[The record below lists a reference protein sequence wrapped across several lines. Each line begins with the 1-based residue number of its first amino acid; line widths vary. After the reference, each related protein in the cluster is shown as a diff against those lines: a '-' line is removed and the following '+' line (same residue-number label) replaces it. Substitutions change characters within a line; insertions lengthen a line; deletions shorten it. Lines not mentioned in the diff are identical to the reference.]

1 MNFEKGPEK
10 ITPNQELLNFLEHSK
25 SFEIKNRQ
33 KILNLEYPRI
43 VAFIGSSASGKTHT
57 INSLREFANSNGI
70 QIPPRYITR
79 PTRLNEDTAENQNIS
94 KEEFN
99 ELTPIFHTFDPDAYG
114 SWKRAQYESENLINW
129 TRKMEG
135 DREEQYG
142 FEKQPYY
149 LKDSLQILS
158 ANNDLAR
165 QGVLSDRKDAIV
177 IGVYTPD
184 EIRAE
189 RIKLRSPDLSPD
201 EINYRLGDSSENIL
215 PLSDIVIKNYGEFSD
230 NSEELK
236 KFLTYLKAIRK
247 DYVSKLNERVNK

>member
-1 MNFEKGPEK
+1 MNFEKGPER
-10 ITPNQELLNFLEHSK
+10 ISPNQELLKFLEHSK

-57 INSLREFANSNGI
+57 INSLREFASQNGI

-79 PTRLNEDTAENQNIS
+79 PKRLNEDPTENKNIS
-94 KEEFN
+94 KEDFS
-99 ELTPIFHTFDPDAYG
+99 ELTPLFYTHDPDAYG
-114 SWKRAQYESENLINW
+114 SWKRDQYESEHLINW
-129 TRKMEG
+129 SRKMEG

-158 ANNDLAR
+158 ANNDFAR
-165 QGVLSDRKDAIV
+165 HDVVSNRKDAIV

-184 EIRAE
+184 KIRAE

-236 KFLTYLKAIRK
+236 KFLTYLKIIRK
-247 DYVSKLNERVNK
+247 DYVSKLNERAKK